1 MPNLVL
7 EIAENGRQLHLR
19 RGSVAVMA
27 GEECLGLVPV
37 DSLACVLLTA
47 DGIMLSKAF
56 MARMAEEGVPVVIC
70 GDNYMPVSVSLPTAP
85 HYRALPVVTAQ
96 MRASPVLKKRLWQQC
111 IAAKLRNQGR
121 VLRLCRPESPVAD
134 QILAL
139 SGKVRSGD
147 TDNKEAQAARLYW
160 PALLGADFLR
170 NPEGGGPNAALN
182 YGYKVLL
189 SCVNREVAANGCLTQ
204 LGINHCNEFNEF
216 NFSCDLME
224 PFRVVVDECVYLN
237 KGRELDKEYK
247 HELVNLL
254 NKRVRL
260 ERECDLHDA
269 VGVCVKSAIEA
280 LNGSTG
286 EKLRLYN
293 FE

>member
-1 MPNLVL
+1 M
-7 EIAENGRQLHLR
+7 AWR
-19 RGSVAVMA
+19 SVVIESPCKISAGGNYLIVR
-27 GEECLGLVPV
+27 GEELKK
-37 DSLACVLLTA
+37 
-47 DGIMLSKAF
+47 IHLSEIYYL
-56 MARMAEEGVPVVIC
+56 MI
-70 GDNYMPVSVSLPTAP
+70 
-85 HYRALPVVTAQ
+85 
-96 MRASPVLKKRLWQQC
+96 ASPAVSITGVALCELSRNKVKVIFCDEKHDPYGEFSPYYGSHNCSKKIRQQAAWSKNAMSAVNTALLAKKIENQASLLKKCGFAERAEQLYDYLAEMELDDATNREGL
-111 IAAKLRNQGR
+111 AAKVYFNTLFGMGFIRDENTA
-121 VLRLCRPESPVAD
+121 V
-134 QILAL
+134 
-139 SGKVRSGD
+139 
-147 TDNKEAQAARLYW
+147 
-160 PALLGADFLR
+160 
-170 NPEGGGPNAALN
+170 NAALN

-260 ERECDLHDA
+260 DRECDLHDA

-280 LNGSTG
+280 LNGNTG

>member
-1 MPNLVL
+1 M
-7 EIAENGRQLHLR
+7 AWR
-19 RGSVAVMA
+19 SVIIESPCKISAGGNYLIVR
-27 GEECLGLVPV
+27 GEELKK
-37 DSLACVLLTA
+37 
-47 DGIMLSKAF
+47 IHLSEIYYL
-56 MARMAEEGVPVVIC
+56 MI
-70 GDNYMPVSVSLPTAP
+70 
-85 HYRALPVVTAQ
+85 
-96 MRASPVLKKRLWQQC
+96 ASPAVSITGVALCELCRNKVKVIFCDEKHDPYGEFSPYYGSHNCSKKIRQQAAWSKNAMSAVNTALLAKKIENQASLLKKCGFAERAEQLYDYLAEMELDDATNREGL
-111 IAAKLRNQGR
+111 AAKVYFNTLFGMGFIRDENN
-121 VLRLCRPESPVAD
+121 S
-134 QILAL
+134 I
-139 SGKVRSGD
+139 
-147 TDNKEAQAARLYW
+147 
-160 PALLGADFLR
+160 
-170 NPEGGGPNAALN
+170 NAALN

>member
-1 MPNLVL
+1 M
-7 EIAENGRQLHLR
+7 AWR
-19 RGSVAVMA
+19 SVIIESPCKISAGGNYLIVR
-27 GEECLGLVPV
+27 GEELKK
-37 DSLACVLLTA
+37 
-47 DGIMLSKAF
+47 IHLSEIYYL
-56 MARMAEEGVPVVIC
+56 MI
-70 GDNYMPVSVSLPTAP
+70 
-85 HYRALPVVTAQ
+85 
-96 MRASPVLKKRLWQQC
+96 ASPAVSITGVALCELYRNKVKVIFCDEKHDPYGEFSPYYGSHNCSKKIRQQAAWSKNAMSAVNTALLAKKIENQASLLKKCGFAERAEQLYDYLAEMELDDATNREGL
-111 IAAKLRNQGR
+111 AAKVYFNTLFGMGFIRDENTA
-121 VLRLCRPESPVAD
+121 V
-134 QILAL
+134 
-139 SGKVRSGD
+139 
-147 TDNKEAQAARLYW
+147 
-160 PALLGADFLR
+160 
-170 NPEGGGPNAALN
+170 NAALN

>member
-1 MPNLVL
+1 M
-7 EIAENGRQLHLR
+7 AWR
-19 RGSVAVMA
+19 SVIIESPCKISAGGNYLIVR
-27 GEECLGLVPV
+27 GEELKK
-37 DSLACVLLTA
+37 
-47 DGIMLSKAF
+47 IHLSEIYYL
-56 MARMAEEGVPVVIC
+56 MI
-70 GDNYMPVSVSLPTAP
+70 
-85 HYRALPVVTAQ
+85 
-96 MRASPVLKKRLWQQC
+96 ASPAVSITGVALCELCRNKVKVIFCDEKHDPYGEFSPYYGSHNCSKKIRQQATWSKNAMSAVNTALLAKKIENQASLLKKCGFAERAEQLYDYLAEMELDDATNREGL
-111 IAAKLRNQGR
+111 AAKVYFNTLFGMGFIRDENTA
-121 VLRLCRPESPVAD
+121 V
-134 QILAL
+134 
-139 SGKVRSGD
+139 
-147 TDNKEAQAARLYW
+147 
-160 PALLGADFLR
+160 
-170 NPEGGGPNAALN
+170 NAALN

-280 LNGSTG
+280 LNDSTG

>member
-1 MPNLVL
+1 M
-7 EIAENGRQLHLR
+7 AWR
-19 RGSVAVMA
+19 SVIIESPCKISAGGNYLIVR
-27 GEECLGLVPV
+27 GEELKK
-37 DSLACVLLTA
+37 
-47 DGIMLSKAF
+47 IHLSEIYYL
-56 MARMAEEGVPVVIC
+56 MI
-70 GDNYMPVSVSLPTAP
+70 
-85 HYRALPVVTAQ
+85 
-96 MRASPVLKKRLWQQC
+96 ASPAVSITGVALCELSRNKVKVIFCDEKHDPYGEFSPYYGSHNCSKKIRQQAAWSKNAMSAVNTALLAKKIENQASLLKKCGFAERAEQLYDYLAEMELDDATNREGL
-111 IAAKLRNQGR
+111 AAKVYFNTLFGMGFIRDENTA
-121 VLRLCRPESPVAD
+121 V
-134 QILAL
+134 
-139 SGKVRSGD
+139 
-147 TDNKEAQAARLYW
+147 
-160 PALLGADFLR
+160 
-170 NPEGGGPNAALN
+170 NAALN

-260 ERECDLHDA
+260 DRECDLHDA

-280 LNGSTG
+280 LNGNTG

>member
-1 MPNLVL
+1 M
-7 EIAENGRQLHLR
+7 AWR
-19 RGSVAVMA
+19 SVIIESPCKISAGGNYLIVR
-27 GEECLGLVPV
+27 GEELKK
-37 DSLACVLLTA
+37 
-47 DGIMLSKAF
+47 IHLSEIYYL
-56 MARMAEEGVPVVIC
+56 MI
-70 GDNYMPVSVSLPTAP
+70 
-85 HYRALPVVTAQ
+85 
-96 MRASPVLKKRLWQQC
+96 ASPAVSITGVALCELCRNKVKVIFCDEKHDPYGEFSPYYGSHNCSKKIRQQAAWSKNAMSAVNTALLAKKIENQASLLKKCGFAERAEQLYDYLAEMELDDTTNREGL
-111 IAAKLRNQGR
+111 AAKVYFNTLFGMGFIRDENTA
-121 VLRLCRPESPVAD
+121 V
-134 QILAL
+134 
-139 SGKVRSGD
+139 
-147 TDNKEAQAARLYW
+147 
-160 PALLGADFLR
+160 
-170 NPEGGGPNAALN
+170 NAALN

-224 PFRVVVDECVYLN
+224 PFRVVVDEYVYLN

-269 VGVCVKSAIEA
+269 VGVCVKSAIDA
-280 LNGSTG
+280 LNGNTG

>member
-1 MPNLVL
+1 M
-7 EIAENGRQLHLR
+7 AWR
-19 RGSVAVMA
+19 SVIIESPCKISAGGNYLIVR
-27 GEECLGLVPV
+27 GEELKK
-37 DSLACVLLTA
+37 
-47 DGIMLSKAF
+47 IHLSEIYYL
-56 MARMAEEGVPVVIC
+56 MI
-70 GDNYMPVSVSLPTAP
+70 
-85 HYRALPVVTAQ
+85 
-96 MRASPVLKKRLWQQC
+96 ASPAVSITGVALCELCRNKVKVIFCDEKHDPYGEFSPYYGSHNCSKKIRQQAAWSKNTMSAVNTALLAKKIENQASLLKKCGFAERAEQLYDYLAEMELDDATNREGL
-111 IAAKLRNQGR
+111 AAKVYFNTLFGMGFIRDENTA
-121 VLRLCRPESPVAD
+121 V
-134 QILAL
+134 
-139 SGKVRSGD
+139 
-147 TDNKEAQAARLYW
+147 
-160 PALLGADFLR
+160 
-170 NPEGGGPNAALN
+170 NAALN

-224 PFRVVVDECVYLN
+224 PFRVVVDEYVYLN

-280 LNGSTG
+280 LNGNTG

>member
-1 MPNLVL
+1 M
-7 EIAENGRQLHLR
+7 AWR
-19 RGSVAVMA
+19 SVIIESPCKISAGGNYLIVR
-27 GEECLGLVPV
+27 GEELKK
-37 DSLACVLLTA
+37 
-47 DGIMLSKAF
+47 IHLSEIYYL
-56 MARMAEEGVPVVIC
+56 MI
-70 GDNYMPVSVSLPTAP
+70 
-85 HYRALPVVTAQ
+85 
-96 MRASPVLKKRLWQQC
+96 ASPAVSITGVALCELSRNKVKVIFCDEKHDPYGEFSPYYGSHNCSKKIRQQAAWSKNAMSAVNTALLAKKIENQASLLKKCGFAERAEQLYDYLAEMELDDATNREGL
-111 IAAKLRNQGR
+111 AAKVYFNTLFGMGFIRDENTA
-121 VLRLCRPESPVAD
+121 V
-134 QILAL
+134 
-139 SGKVRSGD
+139 
-147 TDNKEAQAARLYW
+147 
-160 PALLGADFLR
+160 
-170 NPEGGGPNAALN
+170 NAALN

-280 LNGSTG
+280 LNGNTG

>member
-1 MPNLVL
+1 MAWRSVIIESPCK
-7 EIAENGRQLHLR
+7 ISAG
-19 RGSVAVMA
+19 GSYLIVR
-27 GEECLGLVPV
+27 GEELKK
-37 DSLACVLLTA
+37 
-47 DGIMLSKAF
+47 IHLSEIYYL
-56 MARMAEEGVPVVIC
+56 MI
-70 GDNYMPVSVSLPTAP
+70 
-85 HYRALPVVTAQ
+85 
-96 MRASPVLKKRLWQQC
+96 ASPAVSITGVALCELCRNKVKVIFCDEKHDPYGEFSPYYGSHNCSKKIRQQAAWSKNAMSAVNTALLAKKIENQASLLKKCGFAERAEQLYDYLAEMELDDATNREGL
-111 IAAKLRNQGR
+111 AAKVYFNTLFGMGFIRDENTA
-121 VLRLCRPESPVAD
+121 V
-134 QILAL
+134 
-139 SGKVRSGD
+139 
-147 TDNKEAQAARLYW
+147 
-160 PALLGADFLR
+160 
-170 NPEGGGPNAALN
+170 NAALN

-260 ERECDLHDA
+260 DRECDLHDA

-286 EKLRLYN
+286 EKLRLYY